1 MRRLAITPL
10 FLLPALLA
18 QCDPAPAALTVDT
31 VAVSGLPAAA
41 ADVAEPAVR
50 LNPPTTPAPTTLPTS
65 PSLLPAPQWATWP
78 NWRVTAD
85 GVPYY
90 AGRPSCT
97 VDQAHTIAA
106 AFAVKGAS
114 LDTQRWA
121 VYVASREAGCNHLL
135 VYVNASTRDD
145 SHCAFQL
152 NARGNGP
159 LSPTGVLGKLGW
171 TTGSVKAS
179 LAACAAAGA
188 DLWRACGKGP
198 WVKGDYGCK
207 EPTS

>member
-10 FLLPALLA
+10 LFLPMLA
-18 QCDPAPAALTVDT
+18 QCDPAPAPLTVDT
-31 VAVSGLPAAA
+31 VAISGLPAAP
-41 ADVAEPAVR
+41 ADAVQPAVR
-50 LNPPTTPAPTTLPTS
+50 LNPPTTPAPTTPPTS
-65 PSLLPAPQWATWP
+65 PGLLPAPQWATWP

-90 AGRPSCT
+90 GGRPSCT
-97 VDQAHTIAA
+97 VEQAHTIAE
-106 AFAVKGAS
+106 AFAARGAS

-135 VYVNASTRDD
+135 AYVNAATRDD

-159 LSPTGVLGKLGW
+159 LSPSGVLGKLGW

-179 LAACAAAGA
+179 LGACATAAS
-188 DLWRACGKGP
+188 DLWAVCGKGP